1 MRVLA
6 LAAAAVLVAPAAGW
20 SEGHSLINRAVL
32 EIMPPALLD
41 RLTAATTLWPPGA
54 GGTEGNLTG
63 FVGGLWAE
71 SGDDVAGPCAASLTT
86 PCSASAVRAKMALRN
101 YCCALPPPLTCRP
114 PHCPFRRPAHR
125 PHPIS
130 GGPARH
136 SALYPTAA
144 VR

>member
-130 GGPARH
+130 GGPARP
-136 SALYPTAA
+136 SALYSTAA